1 MRPNTFREKLNAGEP
16 TLGTQVASPWPNA
29 VELIGHSGC
38 FDYVEFQ
45 GEYTAYDLPM
55 LDELGRAVDRFDG
68 FSAMLKVD
76 QEPRTFL
83 AQRGIGS
90 GFQSINFADVRNAD
104 DARECVSAV
113 RAETPETG
121 GTYGA
126 AARRFA
132 RFILDGATPEYV
144 QALEDVVVVLMIE
157 KREAVENLEEILAVP
172 GRRHGDL
179 RRQRLLHEH
188 RQARSRGAAR
198 RSRRCATTCTRRAL
212 EMGIQPRAELRSV
225 DDAAPLLD
233 LGVRHFS
240 IGSDLLILYAWWQEN
255 SKAMRD
261 MVERA

>member
-1 MRPNTFREKLNAGEP
+1 MRPNIIREKLNAGEP
-16 TLGTQVASPWPNA
+16 TLGTQVASPWPSV

-121 GTYGA
+121 GRYGA

-132 RFILDGATPEYV
+132 RFILDGASPEYV

-157 KREAVENLEEILAVP
+157 KREAVESLEEILAVP
-172 GRRHGDL
+172 GVDMVIFGGSDYSMSIGKPG
-179 RRQRLLHEH
+179 E
-188 RQARSRGAAR
+188 ARGPEITKVRDHVYS
-198 RSRRCATTCTRRAL
+198 TAL
-212 EMGIQPRAELRSV
+212 EMGVQPRAELRTV
-225 DDAAPLLD
+225 DDAGPLLD

-240 IGSDLLILYAWWQEN
+240 IGSDLLILHSWWQES

-261 MVERA
+261 MVARA